1 MSDHALKELKAET
14 LPLHGRQLIEASA
27 GTGKTYNIT
36 RLYLRLLLEQQLS
49 VEQILVMT
57 FTKAATAELKG
68 RLGQLIRQ
76 AHDHWGEIHEPFF
89 TELTNR
95 IEAPKARA
103 LLHNALL
110 NLDEAAVYTIHGFCK
125 RALTQQAF
133 ASGISF
139 HAEMEADSSALI
151 LEALQDWFRRE
162 ARGDGFEQLQSYWA
176 TPDDFA
182 KEWGR
187 TIGGSEIVAEPELTD
202 PQAEWNAFCQHWA
215 EEAEAFY
222 TLNVKPRK
230 GDANTA
236 EWQAKLDELTELSN
250 QHWPG
255 AVPEVFTGK
264 FHKDAFSTAKKEAAL
279 PHLQALANQL
289 AGMERE
295 HKAWWAW
302 QGITFARSHLLSSK
316 DRLDQLDFND
326 LIIQLRQR
334 LQDADAGPALAAK
347 LAEQFPVALV
357 DEFQD
362 TDPDQ
367 YAILDALYPKGS
379 QTLLCMIGDPK
390 QAIYGFR
397 GGDVF
402 AYLKA
407 RNDADQRWHMD
418 TNFRSHPAVVQGYN
432 RLFYGAHPLD
442 ASGEVRTSDS
452 GVEVFGF
459 GIDYLPVKAGRTDM
473 PDIDDPADRGAVQ
486 WCLLP
491 ATEDEPKGYSRT
503 AMDTLADW
511 TAREIRRLLF
521 EARLDAKPVQPG
533 DIAVLVRSKTEA
545 EVLQNAL
552 REHQLASVYLS
563 ARDNVLQSPEAATL
577 ARALNGI
584 LNLENDRALIAA
596 LATPWFGYDTD
607 RLFQL
612 QNDEHAWAE
621 ALFELTTLRE
631 RWFSQGLMS
640 MALQLFQRHVRP
652 HPQRHER
659 TLTNSLH
666 LLELL
671 QQASQQHRQPWE
683 LLHWFDQARQDD
695 TLANI
700 AQLRLE
706 SDANLIQVITQH
718 GAKGLEYPI
727 VFLPFASYGRSKP
740 KQPPMLIRY
749 HDRTTFNA
757 VLAMNPTDTERDWF
771 DEEQAAED
779 IRLLYVAATRAQ
791 RRLYVMAA
799 EFKELARSPLARCL
813 QTNTFGALTEQLDD
827 FAQHGNGAVLT
838 LANTPLA
845 DAPEPVQ
852 TATTTAHAAVFRGRI
867 ERDWWLSSFS
877 ALTRNAR
884 HGGLTTPDRDQDEPE
899 QAPVAPQDRPL
910 RFRLA
915 RGAEAGNLL
924 HDVLERLDFE
934 QPDFNT
940 ELAWA
945 EQRYPAL
952 LPRDAQANTE
962 EPTPPST
969 SQLRPALTT
978 WLNDILNTELP
989 SGARLAD
996 LSQAH
1001 TQREAAF
1008 YFPMASKGQ
1017 GLARILAKHRNL
1029 SSPMGPGGVVMGVA
1043 LPEPP
1048 RLKGMMHGYID
1059 LIYQWQGRYYVVDYK
1074 STWLGDRLGD
1084 YNDTAL
1090 TESVHASFYDLQYLL
1105 YTLAL
1110 HRYLRTRLPDYDP
1123 AQHLGGVQYLYLRG
1137 MTQGQTT
1144 GIYHRDPDLTAL
1156 HALDTLFT
1164 GTETPA

>member
-1 MSDHALKELKAET
+1 MSDQALKELKAET
-14 LPLHGRQLIEASA
+14 LPLKGRQLIEASA

-68 RLGQLIRQ
+68 RLGQLIRH
-76 AHDHWGEIHEPFF
+76 AHDHWDDLNEPFF
-89 TELTNR
+89 KTLAER
-95 IEAPKARA
+95 IEAPKAKA
-103 LLHNALL
+103 LLHKALL
-110 NLDEAAVYTIHGFCK
+110 NLDEAAIYTIHGFCK

-139 HAEMEADSSALI
+139 QAQMEADSSALI

-162 ARGDGFEQLQSYWA
+162 AQGERFAELQHYWT

-182 KEWGR
+182 REWGR
-187 TIGGSEIVAEPELTD
+187 TIGGSETVAEPELTEPHEAWD
-202 PQAEWNAFCQHWA
+202 AFCTNWA
-215 EEAEAFY
+215 DEAEAFY
-222 TLNVKPRK
+222 TLNVKPRR
-230 GDANTA
+230 GDASTA
-236 EWQAKLDELTELSN
+236 EWQARLDELTDLSS
-250 QHWPG
+250 QPWPG
-255 AVPEVFTGK
+255 QVPYVFAGK
-264 FHKDAFSTAKKEAAL
+264 FSKEAFSTAKKEAAL
-279 PHLQALANQL
+279 PHLQVLTRQL
-289 AGMERE
+289 SGLERE

-302 QGITFARSHLLSSK
+302 QGITFARAHLLSSK

-334 LQDADAGPALAAK
+334 LQDTEAGSALAAK
-347 LAEQFPVALV
+347 LTEQFPVALV

-367 YAILDALYPKGS
+367 YAILDALYPKGHAG
-379 QTLLCMIGDPK
+379 LLCMIGDPK

-402 AYLKA
+402 AYLQA
-407 RNDADQRWHMD
+407 RDDADQHWHMD

-432 RLFYGAHPLD
+432 RLFYGEHPLD
-442 ASGEVRTSDS
+442 ADGQVLTRPSSVD
-452 GVEVFGF
+452 VFGF
-459 GIDYLPVKAGRTDM
+459 GIDYAPVKAGRSDLPDM
-473 PDIDDPADRGAVQ
+473 DDPAHRGAVQ
-486 WCLLP
+486 WCLLA

-503 AMDTLADW
+503 ALDTLADW
-511 TAREIRRLLF
+511 TAREIRRLLTDTQ
-521 EARLDAKPVQPG
+521 LDNAPVQPG
-533 DIAVLVRSKTEA
+533 DIAILVRSKHEA
-545 EVLQNAL
+545 QTMQAAL
-552 REHQLASVYLS
+552 RDQQLASVYLS
-563 ARDNVLQSPEAATL
+563 ARDNVLQSPEATTL

-612 QNDEHAWAE
+612 QQDEHAWAE
-621 ALFELTTLRE
+621 TLLELTDLRE

-695 TLANI
+695 TLANV

-727 VFLPFASYGRSKP
+727 VFLPFVSYGRSKA

-749 HDRTTFNA
+749 HDRSDYSA
-757 VLAMNPTDTERDWF
+757 VLALNPSEDERKWYE
-771 DEEQAAED
+771 EEQAAED
-779 IRLLYVAATRAQ
+779 IRLLYVAATRAE
-791 RRLYVMAA
+791 RRLYIMAA
-799 EFKELARSPLARCL
+799 EFKELERSPLARCL
-813 QTNTFGALTEQLDD
+813 GTKTFGALSERLTQFADQGNGSVLELPDTPLDD
-827 FAQHGNGAVLT
+827 APAIEASPASTARAAQFT
-838 LANTPLA
+838 
-845 DAPEPVQ
+845 
-852 TATTTAHAAVFRGRI
+852 GRI

-899 QAPVAPQDRPL
+899 QASIAPQDRPL

-924 HDVLERLDFE
+924 HDLLERLDFKD
-934 QPDFNT
+934 PDYTT

-952 LPRDAQANTE
+952 LPRETGNEDTTN
-962 EPTPPST
+962 P
-969 SQLRPALTT
+969 LRPALSA
-978 WLNDILNTELP
+978 WLSDILNTELP
-989 SGARLAD
+989 SGACLANI
-996 LSQAH
+996 SQPH

-1017 GLARILAKHRNL
+1017 GLARILARHRNVT
-1029 SSPMGPGGVVMGVA
+1029 GVS
-1043 LPEPP
+1043 LPEPV
-1048 RLKGMMHGYID
+1048 RLKGMMHGFID

-1074 STWLGDRLGD
+1074 STWLGERLSD

-1123 AQHLGGVQYLYLRG
+1123 KQHLGGVHYLYLRG

-1144 GIYHRDPDLTAL
+1144 GIYHRDTDLTAL

>member
-1 MSDHALKELKAET
+1 MLDQAPKQLKAET
-14 LPLHGRQLIEASA
+14 LPLQGRQLIEASA

-68 RLGQLIRQ
+68 RLGQLIRD
-76 AHDHWGEIHEPFF
+76 AHDHWGAIDEPFF
-89 TELTNR
+89 NTLAER
-95 IEAPKARA
+95 IEPQKARA
-103 LLHNALL
+103 LLHKALL

-151 LEALQDWFRRE
+151 LEALQDWYRRE
-162 ARGDGFEQLQSYWA
+162 ARGDQFEHLQSYWA

-182 KEWGR
+182 NEWGR
-187 TIGGSEIVAEPELTD
+187 TIGGSETVVEPELTEPHD
-202 PQAEWNAFCQHWA
+202 AWNAFCRHWA
-215 EEAEAFY
+215 SEADAFY
-222 TLNVKPRK
+222 TLNVKPRR
-230 GDANTA
+230 GEASTA
-236 EWQAKLDELTELSN
+236 EWQAKLDELTDLS
-250 QHWPG
+250 QQPWPG
-255 AVPEVFTGK
+255 TVPEVFGGK
-264 FHKDAFSTAKKEAAL
+264 FLKDAFSTQKKVDAL
-279 PHLQALANQL
+279 PHLHTLAQQL
-289 AGMERE
+289 AGMAKEA
-295 HKAWWAW
+295 KAWWAW
-302 QGITFARSHLLSSK
+302 QGITFARAHLLTSK

-367 YAILDALYPKGS
+367 YAILDALYPKG
-379 QTLLCMIGDPK
+379 QPGLLCMIGDPK

-407 RNDADQRWHMD
+407 RDNADQQWHMD

-432 RLFYGAHPLD
+432 RLFYGEHPLD
-442 ASGEVRTSDS
+442 ADGQVRTQKASAD
-452 GVEVFGF
+452 VFGF
-459 GIDYLPVKAGRTDM
+459 GIDYLPVKAGKPDL

-491 ATEDEPKGYSRT
+491 ATEDEPKGYTRT
-503 AMDTLADW
+503 GLEVLADW

-521 EARLDAKPVQPG
+521 EAKLDGQPVQPG
-533 DIAVLVRSKTEA
+533 DIALLVRSKHEA
-545 EVLQNAL
+545 EVIQNAL
-552 REHQLASVYLS
+552 RTHQLASVYLS
-563 ARDNVLQSPEAATL
+563 ARDNVLQSAEAETL

-596 LATPWFGYDTD
+596 LATPWFGYDTE

-612 QNDEHAWAE
+612 QQDEHAWAE
-621 ALFELTTLRE
+621 ALFELTELRE

-671 QQASQQHRQPWE
+671 QQASQQHRQPWQ

-727 VFLPFASYGRSKP
+727 VFLPFVSYGRSKP

-749 HDRTTFNA
+749 HDRANYNA
-757 VLAMNPTDTERDWF
+757 VLALNPSDPERDF
-771 DEEQAAED
+771 YEEEQAAED
-779 IRLLYVAATRAQ
+779 IRLLYVAATRAE

-799 EFKELARSPLARCL
+799 EFKELERSPLARCL
-813 QTNTFGALTEQLDD
+813 NAKTFDALTEQLTT
-827 FAQHGNGAVLT
+827 FANQGNGAVLS
-838 LANTPLA
+838 LPDTPLA
-845 DAPEPVQ
+845 DAAAPE
-852 TATTTAHAAVFRGRI
+852 ATTTSTAHAAQFHGRI

-884 HGGLTTPDRDQDEPE
+884 HGGLTTPDRDQDDPE
-899 QAPVAPQDRPL
+899 QAPTAPQDRPL

-924 HDVLERLDFE
+924 HDLLERLDFE
-934 QPDFNT
+934 HPDFTT

-952 LPRDAQANTE
+952 LPKDGTTGDQTSNQ
-962 EPTPPST
+962 EPTTPGISP
-969 SQLRPALTT
+969 LRPALAT
-978 WLNDILNTELP
+978 WLSDILNTELP

-1017 GLARILAKHRNL
+1017 GLARILARHRNT
-1029 SSPMGPGGVVMGVA
+1029 PDVI

-1074 STWLGDRLGD
+1074 STWLGERLGD
-1084 YNDTAL
+1084 YNPTAL

-1110 HRYLRTRLPDYDP
+1110 HRYLRTRLPDYKP
-1123 AQHLGGVQYLYLRG
+1123 EQHLGGVHYLYLRG

>member
-68 RLGQLIRQ
+68 RLGQLIRE
-76 AHDHWGEIHEPFF
+76 AHDHWGEINEPFF
-89 TELTNR
+89 TELANR

-162 ARGDGFEQLQSYWA
+162 ARGDGFEHLQRFWA

-182 KEWGR
+182 AEWGR
-187 TIGGSEIVAEPELTD
+187 TIGGSETVAEPKLTD

-222 TLNVKPRK
+222 TLNVKPRR
-230 GDANTA
+230 GDASTA
-236 EWQAKLDELTELSN
+236 EWQARLDELTELSR
-250 QHWPG
+250 QLWPG
-255 AVPEVFTGK
+255 AVPDVFTGK
-264 FHKDAFSTAKKEAAL
+264 FSKDAFSTAKKEAAM
-279 PHLQALANQL
+279 PHLQALAQQL

-295 HKAWWAW
+295 QKAWWAW
-302 QGITFARSHLLSSK
+302 QGITFARAHLHASK

-334 LQDADAGPALAAK
+334 LQDVDAGPALAAK

-379 QTLLCMIGDPK
+379 QNLLCMIGDPK

-407 RNDADQRWHMD
+407 RTDADQRWHMD

-442 ASGEVRTSDS
+442 ASGKVHTGES
-452 GVEVFGF
+452 GKVFGF
-459 GIDYLPVKAGRTDM
+459 GIDYVPVKAGRTDM
-473 PDIDDPADRGAVQ
+473 PDITDPAERGAVQ

-491 ATEDEPKGYSRT
+491 ATEDEPKGYSRA

-511 TAREIRRLLF
+511 AAREIRRLLA
-521 EARLDAKPVQPG
+521 EARLDDKPVQPG

-545 EVLQNAL
+545 EVLQSAL

-563 ARDNVLQSPEAATL
+563 ARDNVLQSPEADTL

-612 QNDEHAWAE
+612 QQDEHAWAE
-621 ALFELTTLRE
+621 TLFEVTELRE

-640 MALQLFQRHVRP
+640 MALHLFQRHVRP

-727 VFLPFASYGRSKP
+727 VFLPFVSYGRSKP

-749 HDRTTFNA
+749 HDRQTFDA
-757 VLAMNPTDTERDWF
+757 VLAMNPSDTERDWY

-791 RRLYVMAA
+791 RRLYLMAA
-799 EFKELARSPLARCL
+799 EFRELERSPLARCL
-813 QTNTFGALTEQLDD
+813 GSKTFSALSAQLDD
-827 FAQHGNGAVLT
+827 FAHQGNGAVLN
-838 LANTPLA
+838 LADTPLP
-845 DAPEPVQ
+845 DAPAPTRAQ
-852 TATTTAHAAVFRGRI
+852 ATPAHAAVFRGRI

-884 HGGLTTPDRDQDEPE
+884 HGGLATPDRDQDEPE
-899 QAPVAPQDRPL
+899 QPSQAPEDKPL
-910 RFRLA
+910 RFRLP

-924 HDVLERLDFE
+924 HDLLERLDFQ
-934 QPDFNT
+934 QPDFSS
-940 ELAWA
+940 EIAWA

-952 LPRDAQANTE
+952 LQVGAAPASTSADAQGRQQ
-962 EPTPPST
+962 PST
-969 SQLRPALTT
+969 LRPALTA
-978 WLNDILNTELP
+978 WLRDLLNTELP
-989 SGARLAD
+989 GGARLAD
-996 LSQAH
+996 LPMAQ
-1001 TQREAAF
+1001 TRREAAF

-1017 GLARILAKHRNL
+1017 GLARILGQHRQR
-1029 SSPMGPGGVVMGVA
+1029 SSGEASDAFVS
-1043 LPEPP
+1043 LPEPK
-1048 RLKGMMHGYID
+1048 RLKGMMHGFID

-1074 STWLGDRLGD
+1074 STWLGDRLNH
-1084 YNDTAL
+1084 YNDSAL
-1090 TESVHASFYDLQYLL
+1090 TESVRSSFYDLQYLL

-1123 AQHLGGVQYLYLRG
+1123 AKHLGGTQYLYLRG
-1137 MTQGQTT
+1137 MTEGQTT
-1144 GIYHRDPDLTAL
+1144 GIYHRNPDLDAL